1 MPKATLAGIV
11 VGMQV
16 ATLAG
21 ILLGWVLIQAVTIIT
36 IRVAEFTPVA
46 LALGSAT
53 AAWAVLE

>member
-1 MPKATLAGIV
+1 MQAVIV

-21 ILLGWVLIQAVTIIT
+21 ILLGWVLILAVTIIT

>member
-1 MPKATLAGIV
+1 MQAGMQAVIV

-16 ATLAG
+16 G